1 MKKLINTP
9 GDEVTEM
16 IEGMVLAFPDII
28 RKVPE
33 WNIVVRRNAP
43 IKGLVALVSG
53 GGSGHEPAHAGY
65 VGKGMLSAACAG
77 ETFTSPPVPQVLAA
91 IKAVDGGVGTLLIVK
106 NFSGDVMNFRTAA
119 EMARDEGI
127 KTDWVVVNDD
137 VAIEKP
143 EMRRGIAGTV
153 FVHKCAGA
161 KAEEGG
167 TLEEVKA
174 VAEKVIANVR
184 SMSCALTPC
193 IVPKAGIPTFE
204 LGPDEMELGI
214 GIHGERGV
222 KKVKLMTANEIADI
236 LTDACVKDLGLKAGE
251 EVAVIVQGNGG
262 TPNMEKFIVS
272 RRVHQNLKEKKLKIF
287 TTWVGEFMTSLE
299 MAGASVTLLR
309 VDEET
314 KRLLAAP
321 SQTLA
326 INEPGPIVS

>member
-1 MKKLINTP
+1 MKKLINLP
-9 GDEVTEM
+9 GDEVKEM

-33 WNIVVRRNAP
+33 WSIVVRRNAP

-77 ETFTSPPVPQVLAA
+77 ETFTSPTVPQILAA
-91 IKAVDGGVGTLLIVK
+91 IKAVDGGAGTLVIIK
-106 NFSGDVMNFRTAA
+106 NFAGDVMNFRTAA
-119 EMARDEGI
+119 EMARGEGI

-222 KKVKLMTANEIADI
+222 KKVKLMTANEIADV

-262 TPNMEKFIVS
+262 TPNMEKFIVA
-272 RRVHQNLKEKKLKIF
+272 RRVLQNLKAKEIKIF

-299 MAGASVTLLR
+299 MAGASVTLMR

-314 KRLLAAP
+314 KRLLTAP

-326 INEPGPIVS
+326 VNEPGPIVS